1 MELSI
6 YDIIKG
12 PVLSEDVHKKNRDLG
27 QLVLQVHS
35 SATKPLIKE
44 AMKKLFNVEVD
55 TVRTYIRP
63 GKRKRVGQTRL
74 FREEGNEKRANIT
87 LKEGYTLDLFGTQ
100 EVAAIERPAKEK
112 KNDK

>member
-6 YDIIKG
+6 YDVIKG
-12 PVLSEDVHKKNRDLG
+12 PVLSEDAHKKNRYLG

-63 GKRKRVGQTRL
+63 GKRKRIGKTRL
-74 FREEGNEKRANIT
+74 FRNDSDEKRANIT

-100 EVAAIERPAKEK
+100 EAAAMERPAKEK
-112 KNDK
+112 KGE